1 MDNKAVDVDLN
12 EVKDPDENFT
22 TVVNTGEEDVQD
34 QVHDDVLRQDMTLK
48 YAVDDTP
55 PWYECIGFGFQQS
68 LVEISG
74 YLIIPFLMMN
84 PLCVPDED
92 RGLLFSHLFSAM
104 CFAGAVGTFLQ
115 CTFGSRLPIVQGNA
129 FAYFIPAVVIMN
141 LPQWKCTL
149 PEPGLVNGTR
159 NSSNSDV
166 TTSDRINELQGAI
179 LVAGLFQTLLGLS
192 GFFGFLLRFIGPLTV
207 APTICALGLT
217 MSSSALNDSS
227 KHWGIAFMTM
237 ALVLLFSQYLS
248 QINVP
253 CPTFS
258 KHTGCTRGYSRLFAL
273 YSILFAMCIS
283 WFFCWILTSTNVF
296 TNDKTDPAFGAR
308 TDRNTKSL
316 HDIPWV
322 WFPLP
327 FRWGSPTFGVAAVVG
342 MCCGVLVSTIESIG
356 DYYACAK
363 LSGAPPPPPHAVNRG
378 VFTEGFAG
386 IIAGMWGS
394 LGLTSFSGNIGAIA
408 ITRVGSRR
416 VFQYTS
422 LITFSFALFGKLAA
436 IMSSIPA
443 PVFGAILW
451 VNSGMIF
458 AVGAANLQYVNMN
471 MPRNLSILGVA
482 IVTGLLI
489 PEYFR
494 ENADTIDTGVSEIDQ
509 IFSVLLTT
517 KMFIAGFTGFI
528 LDNTIPGTRD
538 VRGMNAWN
546 PKTRQGK
553 DNIQGSLSSYDLP
566 CCMSYMKRWRWT
578 RYLPLCPT
586 FGKKHVTEIS

>member
-1 MDNKAVDVDLN
+1 MDFKANDIDLN
-12 EVKDPDENFT
+12 EVKDPDESLT
-22 TVVNTGEEDVQD
+22 IAVNTGEEDFQD
-34 QVHDDVLRQDMTLK
+34 QVQDDVKRKEMELK
-48 YAVDDTP
+48 YAVDDNP

-74 YLIIPFLMMN
+74 YLLMPFLLMSI
-84 PLCVPDED
+84 LCVPDED
-92 RGLLFSHLFSAM
+92 KGLLFSHLFSAM

-115 CTFGSRLPIVQGNA
+115 CTFGTRLPIVQGNA
-129 FAYFIPAVVIMN
+129 FSYFVPAVVIMN

-166 TTSDRINELQGAI
+166 TSSDRINELQGAI

-207 APTICALGLT
+207 APTICVLGLA
-217 MSSSALNDSS
+217 MSSSAMNDSS
-227 KHWGIAFMTM
+227 KHWGIAFMTL
-237 ALVLLFSQYLS
+237 ALLFLFSQYLS
-248 QINVP
+248 KINVP
-253 CPTFS
+253 YPTFS
-258 KHTGCTRGYSRLFAL
+258 KRTGCIRGYSRIFAL
-273 YSILFAMCIS
+273 YSILFAICIS
-283 WFFCWILTSTNVF
+283 WFFCYILTLTNVF
-296 TNDKTDPAFGAR
+296 TDDKTDPAFGAR
-308 TDRNTKSL
+308 TDRNTISSDDL
-316 HDIPWV
+316 PWI

-327 FRWGSPTFGVAAVVG
+327 FRWGSPTFSVGAVVG

-356 DYYACAK
+356 DYYAVAK
-363 LSGAPPPPPHAVNRG
+363 LSGAPSPPSHAVNRG
-378 VFTEGFAG
+378 VFTEGFAC

-394 LGLTSFSGNIGAIA
+394 LGLTSYSQNIGAIA

-416 VFQYTS
+416 VFQCTS
-422 LITFSFALFGKLAA
+422 LITFSFALSGKFAA
-436 IMSSIPA
+436 ILSSIPA

-471 MPRNLSILGVA
+471 IPRNLSIFGVA
-482 IVTGLLI
+482 IVTGVII
-489 PEYFR
+489 PEYFK

-509 IFSVLLTT
+509 ILSVLLTT
-517 KMFIAGFTGFI
+517 KMFIAGITGFI
-528 LDNTIPGTRD
+528 LDNTIPGTRE
-538 VRGMNAWN
+538 VRGLMAWN
-546 PKTRQGK
+546 PKCRQGK
-553 DNIQGSLSSYDLP
+553 DHMQGSLSLYDLP

-586 FGKKHVTEIS
+586 FGTKHEAEIS